1 MPKTLNPVRKAL
13 VKKSQLIKF
22 SVNPKQDNSID
33 RASIQYLKYR
43 DIAIEFIKSGYNNI
57 QSIYAKYYPNAGEES
72 LRTEPYRLLD
82 NVRFQIALEDAW
94 SEIKIEDIN
103 IAKEVVLCLYK
114 EMKNAKNSADRIAAG
129 SWLGKKEAMFTD
141 KQEIS
146 QAEKEDNQFS
156 LERLSRIKATN

>member
-1 MPKTLNPVRKAL
+1 MPATIEKPRI
-13 VKKSQLIKF
+13 KKSHSKKLSI
-22 SVNPKQDNSID
+22 NLKQPCEID
-33 RASIQYLKYR
+33 KDSIQYLKYR
-43 DIAIEFIKSGYNNI
+43 DIAIEFIQSGYNNI
-57 QSIYAKYYPNAGEES
+57 RSIYAKYYPNASEDS

-94 SEIKIEDIN
+94 KEVKIEDIN
-103 IAKEVVLCLYK
+103 ISRDVVLCLYK
-114 EMKNAKNSADRIAAG
+114 EMMTAKNSADRIAAG

-156 LERLSRIKATN
+156 LERLSRIKQSSTN